1 MKSGVTVVIPTINRV
16 SLSVVLNSV
25 INQTLSPYEVIIVDD
40 SKDQSVESNR
50 FKVIKTG
57 GLVGVS
63 KARNL
68 GLLQVDTE
76 FTALLDDDD
85 YWLKGYL
92 EKQLTN
98 IHNLGIDFGISSAIV
113 SGRNRP
119 RTPLR
124 AGVDPYELLYGK
136 PHLLHSKAYL
146 PTSAYMFRTKII
158 EKIKFDE
165 SITDRENLKFIRD
178 CFKENFRI
186 YQNRESLV
194 TINYSSKNSIS
205 RINVAQEIN
214 WFHYLNGINED
225 WSENFIIE
233 SARNFIRNGDRAT
246 TKLLLE
252 HLTSK
257 KKSFHKSVLR
267 VAAH

>member
-1 MKSGVTVVIPTINRV
+1 MNSGVTVVIPTINRA
-16 SLSVVLNSV
+16 SLVEALDSV

-68 GLLQVDTE
+68 GLLQVGTE

-85 YWLKGYL
+85 YWQRGYL
-92 EKQLTN
+92 EKQLAN
-98 IHNLGIDFGISSAIV
+98 IQNLGIDFGISGAIV
-113 SGRNRP
+113 NGRNRP

-136 PHLLHSKAYL
+136 PHFLHSKAYL
-146 PTSAYMFRTKII
+146 PTSAYVFRTKVI
-158 EKIKFDE
+158 EKIKFNE

-178 CFKENFRI
+178 CFTENFRI
-186 YQNRESLV
+186 YQNLESLV

-205 RINVAQEIN
+205 RINIAQEIN
-214 WFHYLNGINED
+214 WFQYLTSINED

-246 TKLLLE
+246 AKLLLE
-252 HLTSK
+252 HLNPK
-257 KKSFHKSVLR
+257 KKSLHKSVLR
-267 VAAH
+267 VVAH

>member
-1 MKSGVTVVIPTINRV
+1 MKSGVTVVIPTINRA
-16 SLSVVLNSV
+16 SLLDALKSV

-85 YWLKGYL
+85 YWQKGYL

-98 IHNLGIDFGISSAIV
+98 INNLGIDFGITGAMV
-113 SGRNRP
+113 NGRNRP
-119 RTPLR
+119 RTPLK

-136 PHLLHSKAYL
+136 PHLLRSKAYL
-146 PTSAYMFRTKII
+146 PTSTYVFRTKII
-158 EKIKFDE
+158 EKIRFNE

-178 CFKENFRI
+178 CFRENFRI
-186 YQNRESLV
+186 YQNPESLV

-205 RINVAQEIN
+205 RINIAQEIN
-214 WFHYLNGINED
+214 WYQYLRDINEN
-225 WSENFIIE
+225 WSENFIVE

-246 TKLLLE
+246 AKLLLE
-252 HLTSK
+252 HLNPK
-257 KKSFHKSVLR
+257 KISLHKLILS
-267 VAAH
+267 VAAR